1 MTTPI
6 RWGVIGCGDVVEH
19 KSGPAL
25 QQAAGSELVVVM
37 RRDGAKAADFA
48 RRHGIARWYDDADK
62 LLADPD
68 VNAVYIA
75 TPPDSHAELTLRA
88 AWAGK
93 RVLVEKPMARTVTEC
108 ETMIAGCRA
117 AVVPLHVAY
126 YRRFYPRFQRA
137 KQLIDEGLL
146 GRLVSVTL
154 QMAKPTP
161 ARLSEEIPWRL
172 RPEVSGGGLFVDTGS
187 HRLDMIHFLAGDMID
202 VHGFA
207 SHLGYRALAEDSVA
221 LTFRI
226 AHSKALGTVAC
237 HFEVSPLRR
246 DRLEIVGTDGV
257 LLFDSFDDDFF
268 TLQRRDGMVETFTR
282 PNPEP
287 QHLPF
292 VEALIRVYNGDP
304 MAHVTG
310 EEGLKTNRVL
320 AQILG
325 TF

>member
-6 RWGVIGCGDVVEH
+6 RWGVIGCGDVVEY

-25 QQAAGSELVVVM
+25 QQAAGSELVAVM
-37 RRDGAKAADFA
+37 RRDRAKAADFA
-48 RRHGIARWYDDADK
+48 RRHGVPRWYDDADK

-75 TPPDSHAELTLRA
+75 TPPDSHAELTLRVA
-88 AWAGK
+88 RAGK
-93 RVLVEKPMARTVTEC
+93 RVLVEKPMARTVAEC
-108 ETMIAGCRA
+108 EAMIAGCRDA
-117 AVVPLHVAY
+117 GVPLHVAY

-137 KQLIDEGLL
+137 KRLIDDGAL

-161 ARLSEEIPWRL
+161 ARLSAEIPWRL
-172 RPEVSGGGLFVDTGS
+172 RPEISGGGLFVDTGS
-187 HRLDMIHFLAGDMID
+187 HRLDMIHFLVGDMTD
-202 VHGFA
+202 VRGFA
-207 SHLGYRALAEDSVA
+207 SHLGQRAPAEDNIA
-221 LTFRI
+221 FAFRL
-226 AHSKALGTVAC
+226 ADSEALGTVAC

-268 TLQRRDGMVETFTR
+268 TLQRRDGTVEMFTH

-292 VEALIRVYNGDP
+292 IEALIRVYNGDP
-304 MAHVTG
+304 MAHLTG

>member
-1 MTTPI
+1 MTPI

-25 QQAAGSELVVVM
+25 QQAAGSDIAAVM

-48 RRHGIARWYDDADK
+48 RRHGVPRWYDDADR
-62 LLADPD
+62 LLSDPD

-88 AWAGK
+88 AQAGK
-93 RVLVEKPMARTVTEC
+93 RVLVEKPMARTVREC
-108 ETMIAGCRA
+108 EAMIAGCRA
-117 AVVPLHVAY
+117 AGVPLHVAY
-126 YRRFYPRFQRA
+126 YRRFYARFRHA
-137 KQLIDEGLL
+137 KRLIDDGLL

-161 ARLSEEIPWRL
+161 AQTPDDIPWRL

-187 HRLDMIHFLAGDMID
+187 HRVDIIHFLAGDMVD
-202 VHGFA
+202 VRGHA
-207 SHLGYRALAEDSVA
+207 AHLGKRAPAEDGVA
-221 LTFRI
+221 FAFRL
-226 AHSKALGTVAC
+226 ADSGALGAAAC

-246 DRLEIVGTDGV
+246 DRLEIVGTDGI

-268 TLQRRDGMVETFTR
+268 TLQRADGTVERFIH

-292 VEALIRVYNGDP
+292 IEALIRVYHGDP
-304 MAHVTG
+304 MDHVTG

>member
-1 MTTPI
+1 M
-6 RWGVIGCGDVVEH
+6 
-19 KSGPAL
+19 A
-25 QQAAGSELVVVM
+25 VM

-48 RRHGIARWYDDADK
+48 RRHGVPRWYDDADR
-62 LLADPD
+62 LLSDPD

-88 AWAGK
+88 ARAGK
-93 RVLVEKPMARTVTEC
+93 RVLVEKPMARTATEC
-108 ETMIAGCRA
+108 EAMIAGCRA
-117 AVVPLHVAY
+117 NDVPLHVAY
-126 YRRFYPRFQRA
+126 YRRFYSRFQHA
-137 KQLIDEGLL
+137 KRLIDEGAL
-146 GRLVSVTL
+146 GHLVSVTL
-154 QMAKPTP
+154 QMAKPSPVRPP
-161 ARLSEEIPWRL
+161 ADIPWRL
-172 RPEVSGGGLFVDTGS
+172 RPEISGGGLFVDTGT
-187 HRLDMIHFLAGDMID
+187 HRLDMIHFLAGDMTD
-202 VHGFA
+202 VQGFA
-207 SHLGYRALAEDSVA
+207 AHVGHCAPAEDGVA
-221 LTFRI
+221 FAFRI
-226 AHSKALGTVAC
+226 AGSEALGTAAC

-268 TLQRRDGMVETFTR
+268 TLQRRDGTVETFTH

-292 VEALIRVYNGDP
+292 IEALIRVYNGDP

-325 TF
+325 IP

>member
-6 RWGVIGCGDVVEH
+6 RWGVIGCGDVVER

-25 QQAAGSELVVVM
+25 QQAAGSELVAVM

-48 RRHGIARWYDDADK
+48 RRHGVARWYDDADR
-62 LLADPD
+62 LLADLD

-88 AWAGK
+88 ARAGK
-93 RVLVEKPMARTVTEC
+93 RVLVEKPMARTVAEC
-108 ETMIAGCRA
+108 EAMIAGCREA
-117 AVVPLHVAY
+117 GVSLHVAY
-126 YRRFYPRFQRA
+126 YRRFYARFQHA
-137 KQLIDEGLL
+137 KRLIDDGAL
-146 GRLVSVTL
+146 GRLVSITL
-154 QMAKPTP
+154 QMAKSTPEDTP
-161 ARLSEEIPWRL
+161 AGIPWRL

-187 HRLDMIHFLAGDMID
+187 HRIDIIHFLAGDMVD
-202 VHGFA
+202 VRGFA
-207 SHLGYRALAEDSVA
+207 AHLGNRAPAEDGVA
-221 LTFRI
+221 FAFRL
-226 AHSKALGTVAC
+226 AGSGALGAAVC

-246 DRLEIVGTDGV
+246 DRLEIVGTDGIM
-257 LLFDSFDDDFF
+257 LFDSFDDDFF
-268 TLQRRDGMVETFTR
+268 TLQRRNGEVETFTH
-282 PNPEP
+282 PNPDP

-292 VEALIRVYNGDP
+292 VEALIQVYHGNP

-310 EEGLKTNRVL
+310 EEGLKTNQVL